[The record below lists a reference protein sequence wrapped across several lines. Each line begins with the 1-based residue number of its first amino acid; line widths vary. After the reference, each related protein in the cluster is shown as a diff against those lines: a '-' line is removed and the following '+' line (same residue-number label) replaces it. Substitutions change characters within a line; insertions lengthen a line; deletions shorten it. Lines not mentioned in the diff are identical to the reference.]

1 MRHIAAPIYIS
12 PQITRPLR
20 EIFMLRKFYKMQG
33 IGNDYIYFDCMHEPI
48 DNPEELA
55 IRLSD
60 RHFGIGG
67 DGVILLCPSDVADCR
82 MRMFNLDGSE
92 GKMCGNGIR
101 CVGKLAHDLGYV
113 KGDSVKIETLSGI
126 KTLSLNIG
134 ADGKVC
140 SAKVD
145 MGAPELDG
153 EKIPSTYRGEKVVNA
168 PIEVGGKT
176 FGATLVSMGNPHCV
190 VFEDPDTV
198 GLEHY
203 GPLFERHTAFPERV
217 NTEFVRVIDR
227 GRLKMRVWERG
238 SGETLACGTGAC
250 ASAVAAVLNGYCD
263 KNSEISVFL
272 LGGELRITYT
282 DETVFMEGAATL
294 VFTGEIEI

>member
-1 MRHIAAPIYIS
+1 
-12 PQITRPLR
+12 
-20 EIFMLRKFYKMQG
+20 MLRKFYKMQC
-33 IGNDYIYFDCMHEPI
+33 IGNDYIYFDCMKEPLN
-48 DNPEELA
+48 NPEELA
-55 IRLSD
+55 VRLSD

-67 DGVILLCPSDVADCR
+67 DGIILLCPSDIADCR

-113 KGDSVKIETLSGI
+113 KGDSVKIETLSGV
-126 KTLSLNIG
+126 KTLALNKG
-134 ADGKVC
+134 ADGKVR
-140 SAKVD
+140 SARVD
-145 MGAPELDG
+145 MGAPVLRG
-153 EKIPSTYRGEKVVNA
+153 EDIPSTYSGETVVNV
-168 PIEVGGKT
+168 PIEVDGKT

-190 VFEDPDTV
+190 VFADPDTV
-198 GLEHY
+198 GLEHF
-203 GPLFERHTAFPERV
+203 GPLFERHPAFPERI
-217 NTEFVRVIDR
+217 NTEFVRVIDKN
-227 GRLKMRVWERG
+227 RLKMRVWERG

-250 ASAVAAVLNGYCD
+250 ASAVAAVLNGCCQ

-282 DETVFMEGAATL
+282 DSTVYMEGPAEL

>member
-145 MGAPELDG
+145 MGAPVLDG

-190 VFEDPDTV
+190 VFEDPDMV

>member
-1 MRHIAAPIYIS
+1 M
-12 PQITRPLR
+12 
-20 EIFMLRKFYKMQG
+20 MRKFYKMQG
-33 IGNDYIYFDCMHEPI
+33 IGNDYIYFDCMKEPI

-55 IRLSD
+55 VRLSD

-67 DGVILLCPSDVADCR
+67 DGVILLCPSDIADCR

-113 KGDSVKIETLSGI
+113 NGDSVKIETLSGV
-126 KTLSLNIG
+126 KTLFLNKG

-140 SAKVD
+140 SARVD
-145 MGAPELDG
+145 MGAPVLSGAD
-153 EKIPSTYRGEKVVNA
+153 IPSTYTGESVVNV
-168 PIEVGGKT
+168 PIEVDGKT

-190 VFEDPDTV
+190 VFEDPDRV

-203 GPLFERHTAFPERV
+203 GPLFERHPAFPERI

-227 GRLKMRVWERG
+227 NRLKMRVWERG

-263 KNSEISVFL
+263 KDSEISVFL

-282 DETVFMEGAATL
+282 DQTVFMEGAAQL
-294 VFTGEIEI
+294 VFTGEIKI

>member
-1 MRHIAAPIYIS
+1 
-12 PQITRPLR
+12 
-20 EIFMLRKFYKMQG
+20 MLRKFYKMQG

-145 MGAPELDG
+145 MGAPVLDG
-153 EKIPSTYRGEKVVNA
+153 EKIRSTYRGEKVVNA

>member
-1 MRHIAAPIYIS
+1 
-12 PQITRPLR
+12 
-20 EIFMLRKFYKMQG
+20 MLRKFYKMQG
-33 IGNDYIYFDCMHEPI
+33 IGNDYIYFDCMKEPLN
-48 DNPEELA
+48 NPKELA
-55 IRLSD
+55 VRLSD

-67 DGVILLCPSDVADCR
+67 DGIILLCPSDIADCR

-113 KGDSVKIETLSGI
+113 KGDSVKIETLSGV
-126 KTLSLNIG
+126 KTLALNKG
-134 ADGKVC
+134 ADGKVR
-140 SAKVD
+140 SARVD
-145 MGAPELDG
+145 MGAPVLRG
-153 EKIPSTYRGEKVVNA
+153 EDIPSTYSGETVVNV
-168 PIEVGGKT
+168 PIEVDGKT

-190 VFEDPDTV
+190 VFADPDTV
-198 GLEHY
+198 GLEHF
-203 GPLFERHTAFPERV
+203 GPLFERHPAFPERI
-217 NTEFVRVIDR
+217 NTEFVRVIDKN
-227 GRLKMRVWERG
+227 RLKMRVWERG

-250 ASAVAAVLNGYCD
+250 ASAVAAVLNGCCQ

-282 DETVFMEGAATL
+282 DSTVYMEGPAEL